1 MKPKVL
7 SYLNSFKNLSQDSS
21 FASHFKKLYT
31 AFKVLSFKCKENPTY
46 KQYEKKYPNYLN
58 LSEKE
63 HVQLENI
70 SINEREQ

>member
-1 MKPKVL
+1 MK
-7 SYLNSFKNLSQDSS
+7 
-21 FASHFKKLYT
+21 KK
-31 AFKVLSFKCKENPTY
+31 S
-46 KQYEKKYPNYLN
+46 PNDLN